1 MPLLQFPVT
10 HTKQLSAMAFDYGTQ
25 KIGVAFGQSLTGT
38 AQPIAVLKANN
49 GIPDWEAVA
58 QLILKWQPQV
68 FVVGLPYNMDGT
80 ESELVPRAIKFG
92 NRLNG
97 RFNLPCF
104 GIDERLSTRE
114 AREHMDAQ
122 GIQSGHS
129 KKRAAISD
137 STDAIAARII
147 LENWFAE
154 WRTRSE
160 SGTNL

>member
-10 HTKQLSAMAFDYGTQ
+10 HTNQLSAMAFDYGTQ
-25 KIGVAFGQSLTGT
+25 KIGVAFGQSLAGS
-38 AQPIAVLKANN
+38 AQAIAVLKANS
-49 GIPDWEAVA
+49 GVPDWDAVA
-58 QLILKWQPQV
+58 QLVLEWQPQI

-80 ESELVPRAIKFG
+80 ESELLPRAIKFG

-97 RFNLPCF
+97 RFNLPCY

-122 GIQSGHS
+122 GIKSAHA
-129 KKRAAISD
+129 KKRAAID
-137 STDAIAARII
+137 DIAARII

-160 SGTNL
+160 SSENF